1 MASEA
6 LEQPEVHRRTPAA
19 TKGAAVI
26 AAGILVIEVIG
37 AAAMW
42 VPVPFAWLWIGG
54 QVYRLTGSLAADG
67 AVAFLGFVATVVLL
81 LAALRR
87 LDRLWVVL
95 RKRTGYDQ
103 EDGALAEVVTV
114 TAAFGLVAF
123 LLWYYFFSS
132 AYVLPFMG

>member
-6 LEQPEVHRRTPAA
+6 LEGPEVHRRTPAA
-19 TKGAAVI
+19 TKGKATIAAVI
-26 AAGILVIEVIG
+26 LGIEVIG

-54 QVYRLTGSLAADG
+54 QVYQLTGSLAADG

-81 LAALRR
+81 IAALRR
-87 LDRLWVVL
+87 LDRVWVVL
-95 RKRTGYDQ
+95 RKRAGYDQ
-103 EDGALAEVVTV
+103 EEGPLSAVVTV

-123 LLWYYFFSS
+123 FLWYYFFST

>member
-1 MASEA
+1 
-6 LEQPEVHRRTPAA
+6 
-19 TKGAAVI
+19 
-26 AAGILVIEVIG
+26 
-37 AAAMW
+37 MW

-87 LDRLWVVL
+87 LDWLWVVL
-95 RKRTGYDQ
+95 RKRAGYDQ

-114 TAAFGLVAF
+114 TAAVGLVAF
-123 LLWYYFFSS
+123 FLWYYFFSS